1 MSNHPDKFRSF
12 ISEST
17 QEALG
22 HVGSDLLTVQRGRFA
37 GYIEREIPIPQ
48 SGFSLF
54 VNYSA
59 LPEGY
64 LMIGVSL
71 DTAFNGLIIG
81 QDSDFLPVAM
91 RKYPKFAKYLQ
102 ASQKLRSGAPGDG
115 FLWMGIDRDPHDG
128 AEITV
133 VSSVVSVPVSIV
145 DDAEALFAR
154 IRKED
159 VRAITRRIIDT
170 AFEILEETSDPINP
184 LNDTLALKWEEF
196 QRDIRDPKKIAKF
209 LLKQGVKHCGLPL
222 VKDRAESALRLLH
235 QAFDRE
241 PNV

>member
-17 QEALG
+17 PEALG

-37 GYIEREIPIPQ
+37 GYIEREIHIPQ
-48 SGFSLF
+48 SGVSLF

-64 LMIGVSL
+64 LLIGVSL
-71 DTAFNGLIIG
+71 DTAYNGLIIG

-102 ASQKLRSGAPGDG
+102 ASQKLRKGSPGDG

-133 VSSVVSVPVSIV
+133 VSSVISVPKSMVS
-145 DDAEALFAR
+145 DPHALFAR

-159 VRAITRRIIDT
+159 VRAITRRVIET

-196 QRDIRDPKKIAKF
+196 QRDVRDPKKVAKF
-209 LLKQGVKHCGLPL
+209 LLKQGVKHYCLPF
-222 VKDRAESALRLLH
+222 VQDEALSILKSLH

-241 PNV
+241 QSV